1 MLGSQACTT
10 MPGLCNAGVQQNP
23 VHARQVLYQLKH
35 STRPSQSS
43 FFTCFIY
50 VGRYAVR
57 HHAPTMHMDSVLSCH
72 RNALYNSVI
81 RLGPQVPFPSKPSRQ
96 LCLPTLKFL
105 YRSPSNVVYRV
116 HAAPPASSSFSLLRC
131 RAAQEAPRQQPPP
144 PVNLRKYFRS
154 L

>member
-1 MLGSQACTT
+1 MPPPPEMLGSQAYTT
-10 MPGLCNAGVQQNP
+10 MPGLCNAGIQQSP

-57 HHAPTMHMDSVLSCH
+57 HHAHGLSSLLPLQCSITQSSGLDSKCLS
-72 RNALYNSVI
+72 
-81 RLGPQVPFPSKPSRQ
+81 
-96 LCLPTLKFL
+96 LPRHLTSSASQPCSFFTEA
-105 YRSPSNVVYRV
+105 PSNVVYRV

-131 RAAQEAPRQQPPP
+131 RAAQEAPSP
-144 PVNLRKYFRS
+144 PVNLRKCFRS